1 MEEQRNEAT
10 RPVNPR
16 RRKRSKFKT
25 FLEAYLPVVIAAVA
39 LVLIVVFIA
48 GSISRSKQQKQA
60 EIDASIA
67 ASIALQQ
74 EHDRL
79 SQQAQELI
87 QQSESYLPDYD
98 YAGAIAL
105 LNTFEG
111 DISQFPA
118 LNDKILEYENA
129 QKNMV
134 AWDDPSK
141 VTNLSFQLLLA
152 DPQRGFNDST
162 YGSLINRNFV
172 TTEEFS
178 KILQQL
184 YENGYMLVR
193 LSDIISM
200 ETGADGSAVYKAKTL
215 YLPKGKKPLLLTQ
228 TNVNYNYYL
237 IDSNGDK
244 LADAN
249 GRGIASKLLWDGN
262 TFTCEMVDA
271 SGNKVTGDYDL
282 VPILE
287 KFVAAHPT
295 FSYRGAKAI
304 LALTG
309 YNGLFGYRTHPMA
322 ANFFG
327 EDARQKDITD
337 VKVVADALRSKGYT
351 LACYTYENIAYGDSS
366 LNAIKYD
373 LQQWTDEVVPILGN
387 IDILVYAQMTDIAAQ
402 GTYSGDK
409 FNILQSTGFR
419 YYFGFCNE
427 GTLWANVEKGYV
439 RMGRLMVTGSTMAHH
454 ADWFTELFDSSTILD
469 SSRGTIPK

>member
-1 MEEQRNEAT
+1 MEEQRKNAT

-16 RRKRSKFKT
+16 RKKRSKFKT
-25 FLEAYLPVVIAAVA
+25 FREAYLPVVIAALA
-39 LVLIVVFIA
+39 LVLVIVFIA
-48 GSISRSKQQKQA
+48 NSVSRSKQQEQA
-60 EIDASIA
+60 EKEASIA
-67 ASIALQQ
+67 ASIAVQQ
-74 EHDRL
+74 EQDRL
-79 SQQAQELI
+79 NRLVQELI
-87 QQSESYLPDYD
+87 QQSEAYLPDYD
-98 YAGAIAL
+98 YASAIAL

-141 VTNLSFQLLLA
+141 VANLSFQLLLA
-152 DPQRGFNDST
+152 DPQRGFSNGT
-162 YGSLINRNFV
+162 YGYLINRNFV
-172 TTEEFS
+172 TTDEFS

-193 LSDIISM
+193 LSDIVSL
-200 ETGADGSAVYKAKTL
+200 ETGPDGSTTYKAKTL

-249 GRGIASKLLWDGN
+249 GCGLASKLLWDGTN
-262 TFTCEMVDA
+262 FTCEMVDA
-271 SGNKVTGDYDL
+271 SGNTVTGDFDM

-287 KFVAAHPT
+287 KFVATHPT

-322 ANFFG
+322 ANYFG
-327 EDARQKDITD
+327 EDTRQKDIAD
-337 VKVVADALRSKGYT
+337 VKVVIEALRNKGYT

-373 LQQWTDEVVPILGN
+373 LQQWNDEVVPILGN

-402 GTYSGDK
+402 GVYTGDR
-409 FNILQSTGFR
+409 FNILQAAGFR

-427 GTLWANVEKGYV
+427 GALWANLEKDYV

-454 ADWFTELFDSSTILD
+454 ADWFSGMFDSSTILD
-469 SSRGTIPK
+469 TSRGTIPQ